1 MQILALLVVTVKA
14 MSFAK
19 VWDNSFANDT
29 AMDNFLSDFKVRS
42 YQLRAEWQD
51 SLHADS
57 H

>member
-14 MSFAK
+14 MSFAQ

-42 YQLRAEWQD
+42 YQLRAE
-51 SLHADS
+51 
-57 H
+57 